1 VGDVALNI
9 STGCSSPLEHICS
22 ACEKR
27 SGKGMNLGKDRL
39 SELLERAEAKS
50 ETINAPSYLGADTED
65 DGAYAELIREC
76 ADEIKGLSTT
86 FTELCS
92 GFCCKFG

>member
-1 VGDVALNI
+1 
-9 STGCSSPLEHICS
+9 
-22 ACEKR
+22 
-27 SGKGMNLGKDRL
+27 MNLGKDRL